1 MIRPVVMIVSCSDWI
16 EPCYDEQPPA
26 PRIDVS
32 SLLADV
38 EYLTACAV
46 LLPVV
51 VRLVAGVIGAV
62 VVLRVAHGSRPA
74 VTARVEGYE
83 GIL

>member
-1 MIRPVVMIVSCSDWI
+1 MVRAVVMIVSCSDWV
-16 EPCYDEQPPA
+16 EQCYDEQPPA

-32 SLLADV
+32 SLFADV
-38 EYLTACAV
+38 QYFTACAV

-51 VRLVAGVIGAV
+51 VRLVAGVIGSV
-62 VVLRVAHGSRPA
+62 VILRVAHGSRPA